1 MSYKED
7 ALTFLGITRW
17 HELGYTGKGI
27 KIMSDELI
35 YQKAPSGTSQERW
48 DKIICPKGYR
58 SKAGDT
64 PWHGTAVMSHILMV
78 APDAE
83 CIAFP
88 LSGSF
93 GSTYNSA
100 CAEYI
105 KENKVHIFTTSSV
118 GSYPVAGRRMAIEDC
133 IEAGCIFFGSA
144 GNDGESGVR
153 EEIQYEGYW
162 AIGGVKPKFTGE
174 YNGEDPIY
182 DWGKLTKVGYSAVG
196 EELDYVTI
204 AEIMTAVGTS
214 FCSPVFAAMVGLV
227 QQFFIE
233 KIGRRL
239 TRREMA
245 NFIADNL
252 RDLEVEGFDTR
263 TGHGSFILPEPST
276 IDIRKYVADIDVAYP
291 NEGIYYGGFP
301 EVRSDVVMRGI
312 DKLHPELQVC
322 VNKFLEEC
330 KSRGLDV
337 CITETLRT
345 QEEQEALYAQ
355 GRTTSG
361 KIVTN
366 CRGFQ
371 SPHCWGVA
379 FDFCR
384 NVKGKE
390 YDNSDKFFDYVGEI
404 AKTIFDDT
412 EYDLFWGGDF
422 KTFVDKPH
430 IEMKK
435 YLPNNSTVWLIDHFG
450 TPEEFMATWY
460 DMKEEG
466 GNYVH
471 RYKTIEEMPV
481 YAQDTMEELVN
492 EGILAGK
499 GGELGLDLT
508 EDMIRTLM
516 LCKKMIDKKGE

>member
-1 MSYKED
+1 MSYEKESLD
-7 ALTFLGITRW
+7 LLGITRW

-27 KIMSDELI
+27 KIMSDEKVC
-35 YQKAPSGTSQERW
+35 QKKHPDVIS
-48 DKIICPKGYR
+48 PKGYK
-58 SKAGDT
+58 STSGHGDD
-64 PWHGTAVMSHILMV
+64 VMSHLKLV
-78 APDAE
+78 APDATF
-83 CIAFP
+83 IAYP
-88 LSGSF
+88 MSV
-93 GSTYNSA
+93 NSDGNGGYKSD
-100 CAEYI
+100 CADYI
-105 KENKVHIFTTSSV
+105 KDQRILIFSTSSIS
-118 GSYPVAGRRMAIEDC
+118 GNITEYKEKAMQDC
-133 IEAGCIFFGSA
+133 IDKGCIFFAAA
-144 GNDGESGVR
+144 GNDNKKGIRGEAKS
-153 EEIQYEGYW
+153 EKYL
-162 AIGGVKPKFTGE
+162 AIGGVKATYVNGSWDFTQL
-174 YNGEDPIY
+174 
-182 DWGKLTKVGYSAVG
+182 KKVGYSSVG
-196 EELDYVTI
+196 KELDYVTI
-204 AEIMTAVGTS
+204 SEILSVSGTS
-214 FCSPVFAAMVGLV
+214 FCSPVFAAMCGLV

-233 KIGRRL
+233 KVGRRL
-239 TRREMA
+239 TRDEMVK
-245 NFIADNL
+245 FIGDNL
-252 RDLEVEGFDTR
+252 IDVDTDGFDIR
-263 TGHGSFILPEPST
+263 TGHGLFKLPEPST
-276 IDIRKYVADIDVAYP
+276 IDVSKYVADIDVAYP
-291 NEGIYYGGFP
+291 SDGIYYGGFP

-330 KSRGLDV
+330 KGRGLNV

-355 GRTTSG
+355 GRTKPG

-435 YLPNNSTVWLIDHFG
+435 YLPNNSTIWLIDHFG

-471 RYKTIEEMPV
+471 RYKTIEEMPI
-481 YAQDTMEELVN
+481 YAQDTIEELVN
-492 EGILAGK
+492 DGILAGK

>member
-1 MSYKED
+1 MLYKEE
-7 ALTFLGITRW
+7 ALNFLGITRW

-27 KIMSDELI
+27 KIMSDEKVCEKEHPDVI
-35 YQKAPSGTSQERW
+35 S
-48 DKIICPKGYR
+48 PKGFNNKR
-58 SKAGDT
+58 GHGDD
-64 PWHGTAVMSHILMV
+64 VMAHIKLI
-78 APDAE
+78 APDATY
-83 CIAFP
+83 ISYPF
-88 LSGSF
+88 SGYF
-93 GSTYNSA
+93 GSNTYTCS
-100 CAEYI
+100 CADYI
-105 KENKVHIFTTSSV
+105 KNQGVHVFTTSKI
-118 GSYPVAGRRMAIEDC
+118 GSYPNSGKRKAIQDC
-133 IEAGCIFFGSA
+133 INMGCIFFTAA
-144 GNDGESGVR
+144 GNDGKKGLKPESC
-153 EEIQYEGYW
+153 YEGYI
-162 AIGGVKPKFTGE
+162 AIGGVKPS
-174 YNGEDPIY
+174 YNVDKSKYE
-182 DWGKLTKVGYSAVG
+182 WNKLSKVNYSSVG

-204 AEIMTAVGTS
+204 AEILGVAGTS
-214 FCSPVFAAMVGLV
+214 FCSPVFAGMCGLV
-227 QQFFIE
+227 QQFFEE
-233 KIGRRL
+233 KAGRKLKRA
-239 TRREMA
+239 EMEM
-245 NFIADNL
+245 FIKDNL
-252 RDLEVEGFDTR
+252 IDTEIEGFDIR
-263 TGHGSFILPEPST
+263 TGYGIFILPDPTT
-276 IDIRKYVADIDVAYP
+276 INVNKYVMDIDVGEP
-291 NEGIYYGGFP
+291 GEGIYYGGFP

-330 KSRGLDV
+330 KSKGLNV

-355 GRTTSG
+355 GRTKPG

-390 YDNSDKFFDYVGEI
+390 YDNSDKFFNYVGEI
-404 AKTIFDDT
+404 AKTIFDNT

-466 GNYVH
+466 GDYVH
-471 RYKTIEEMPV
+471 RYKTIEEMPW
-481 YAQDTMEELVN
+481 YYQDDIQQLIDEK
-492 EGILAGK
+492 ILSGK

-508 EDMIRTLM
+508 EDMIRILILT
-516 LCKKMIDKKGE
+516 KKMIERGK

>member
-1 MSYKED
+1 MSYKEE
-7 ALTFLGITRW
+7 ALNFLGITRW
-17 HELGYTGKGI
+17 HKLGYTGKGI
-27 KIMSDELI
+27 KIMSDEKVCEKKHPDVI
-35 YQKAPSGTSQERW
+35 S
-48 DKIICPKGYR
+48 PKGFR
-58 SKAGDT
+58 DKRDHGDD
-64 PWHGTAVMSHILMV
+64 VMLHIKLV

-83 CIAFP
+83 FIAFP
-88 LSGSF
+88 LSV
-93 GSTYNSA
+93 NSDKQGGYISP
-100 CAEYI
+100 CADYI
-105 KENKVHIFTTSSV
+105 KENKVHIFTTSCSSGV
-118 GSYPVAGRRMAIEDC
+118 IFKHKEMAMQDC
-133 IEAGCIFFGSA
+133 IDKGCIFFGA
-144 GNDGESGVR
+144 CGNDNTKGIRGEIKS
-153 EEIQYEGYW
+153 EKYY
-162 AIGGVKPKFTGE
+162 AIGGVKPKFSGRYDKNE
-174 YNGEDPIY
+174 EAIYNWEELSKTTY
-182 DWGKLTKVGYSAVG
+182 SSVGR
-196 EELDYVTI
+196 ELDYVTI
-204 AEIMTAVGTS
+204 AEILGASGTS
-214 FCSPVFAAMVGLV
+214 FCSPVFAAMCGLV

-233 KIGRRL
+233 KAGRRL
-239 TRREMA
+239 TRDEMA
-245 NFIADNL
+245 KFIGDNL
-252 RDLEVEGFDTR
+252 TDVDAEGFDTR
-263 TGHGSFILPEPST
+263 TGYGLFILPEPST

-291 NEGIYYGGFP
+291 SEGIYYGGFP

-355 GRTTSG
+355 GRTKPG

-371 SPHCWGVA
+371 SPHCWGVS

-390 YDNSDKFFDYVGEI
+390 YDNSDKFFDKVGEI
-404 AKTIFDDT
+404 AKTIFDNT

-466 GNYVH
+466 GDYVH

-481 YAQDTMEELVN
+481 YAQDAIEKLVN
-492 EGILAGK
+492 DGILAGK
-499 GGELGLDLT
+499 GGDLGLDLT
-508 EDMIRTLM
+508 EDMIRILM
-516 LCKKMIDKKGE
+516 LTQKMIDKKGE

>member
-1 MSYKED
+1 MSYKEEVL
-7 ALTFLGITRW
+7 AFLGITRW
-17 HELGYTGKGI
+17 HELGYKGKGI
-27 KIMSDELI
+27 KIISDERVCE
-35 YQKAPSGTSQERW
+35 KSHS
-48 DKIICPKGYR
+48 DVFSPKGFN
-58 SKAGDT
+58 SEENHGDS
-64 PWHGTAVMSHILMV
+64 VMAHIKLV
-78 APDAE
+78 APEAE
-83 CIAFP
+83 HIAYP
-88 LSGSF
+88 F
-93 GSTYNSA
+93 GGKFGKVYDCPS
-100 CAEYI
+100 AEYI
-105 KENKVHIFTTSSV
+105 KENKAHIFTTSCS
-118 GSYPVAGRRMAIEDC
+118 GSYPTEGKRRAIYDC
-133 IEAGCIFFGSA
+133 IEAGCIFFGAA
-144 GNDGESGVR
+144 GNDGTKGIKD
-153 EEIQYEGYW
+153 EIRFDGYW
-162 AIGGVKPKFTGE
+162 AIGGVKPKFTGKYE
-174 YNGEDPIY
+174 GEEAIFDFS
-182 DWGKLTKVGYSAVG
+182 KLSKVGYSSVG

-204 AEIMTAVGTS
+204 AEILTVSGTS
-214 FCSPVFAAMVGLV
+214 FCSPVFAAMCGLV

-233 KIGRRL
+233 KVGRRL
-239 TRREMA
+239 TRDEMA
-245 NFIADNL
+245 KFIGDNL
-252 RDLEVEGFDTR
+252 IDVDVEGFDTR
-263 TGHGSFILPEPST
+263 TGHGLFILPEPST

-291 NEGIYYGGFP
+291 SEGIYYGGFP

-355 GRTTSG
+355 GRTASG

-481 YAQDTMEELVN
+481 YAQDDIEQLVN
-492 EGILAGK
+492 DGILSGK

-508 EDMIRTLM
+508 EDMIRILILT
-516 LCKKMIDKKGE
+516 KRMIERGK

>member
-1 MSYKED
+1 MSYKEE
-7 ALTFLGITRW
+7 ALAFLGITRW
-17 HELGYTGKGI
+17 HELGYKGKGI
-27 KIMSDELI
+27 KIMSDERVCE
-35 YQKAPSGTSQERW
+35 KAHSDVIS
-48 DKIICPKGYR
+48 PKGFKTKR
-58 SKAGDT
+58 DHGDD
-64 PWHGTAVMSHILMV
+64 VMTHIKLV
-78 APDAE
+78 APEAE
-83 CIAFP
+83 HIAFP
-88 LSGSF
+88 FSGSF
-93 GSTYNSA
+93 NNSDYECPA
-100 CAEYI
+100 VEYI
-105 KENKVHIFTTSSV
+105 KENKVHIFTTSCI
-118 GSYPVAGRRMAIEDC
+118 GDYPNQSKKNAIEDC
-133 IEAGCIFFGSA
+133 IEAGCIFFSAA
-144 GNDGESGVR
+144 GNDDKKGLMGEAR
-153 EEIQYEGYW
+153 YDGYF
-162 AIGGVKPKFTGE
+162 AIGGVRPACNSKLKKYE
-174 YNGEDPIY
+174 WDNLSKVRYSSV
-182 DWGKLTKVGYSAVG
+182 GK
-196 EELDYVTI
+196 ELDYVTI
-204 AEIMTAVGTS
+204 AEILGVNGTS
-214 FCSPVFAAMVGLV
+214 FCSPVFAAMCGLV

-233 KIGRRL
+233 KVGRRL
-239 TRREMA
+239 TREEMA
-245 NFIADNL
+245 KFIRDNL
-252 RDLEVEGFDTR
+252 IDVDVEGFDTR
-263 TGHGSFILPEPST
+263 TGHGLFILPEPST
-276 IDIRKYVADIDVAYP
+276 IDVSKYVTDIDVGEPSY
-291 NEGIYYGGFP
+291 IDYGGFP

-481 YAQDTMEELVN
+481 YAQDDIEQLVN
-492 EGILAGK
+492 DGILSGK

-508 EDMIRTLM
+508 EDMIRILILT
-516 LCKKMIDKKGE
+516 KRMIERSK